1 MADPF
6 ACGARLAER
15 EAAGLRRALDPLE
28 RVSARTPPAT
38 EGSANA
44 RTADQGRGEERSAEL
59 VFASNN
65 YLGLADDDRVQE
77 AASRAAREVGT
88 GAGASRLVTG
98 DTACHHAFEST
109 LADAKTAED
118 ALLFSSGYAANV
130 GTITALG
137 PDLICSDEYN
147 HASIVDGCRL
157 SEADIAVY
165 DHADPADLE
174 RQLRH
179 HDAERPLVV
188 TDSVF
193 SMDGDVAPLAALCD
207 VAEDYGAGIM
217 VDEAHATGL
226 YADGGGVVG
235 REGLADRV
243 TVQLGTC
250 SKALAS
256 QGGYVAGGQDLIDLL
271 TNEARSFVYSTGL
284 APPAV
289 AAAHEAFDVARSG
302 DRRDRLWAHVET
314 LRNGLQDVGYR
325 VPGET
330 QILPVM
336 LEEREATVAL
346 ADALA
351 ERGVR
356 APAIR
361 PPTVPEGTSRIRV
374 TPMATHT
381 ESEIATCIDA
391 FREAG
396 REVGVL

>member
-6 ACGARLAER
+6 DCRGRLAER
-15 EAAGLRRALDPLE
+15 ETAGLRRDLQPVD
-28 RVSARTPPAT
+28 RVSARCRPAVEGEADAFT
-38 EGSANA
+38 E
-44 RTADQGRGEERSAEL
+44 EEL

-65 YLGLADDDRVQE
+65 YLGLAADGRVQ
-77 AASRAAREVGT
+77 AAAARAAREVGT

-98 DTACHHAFEST
+98 DTPIHHEFEST
-109 LADAKTAED
+109 LADAKD
-118 ALLFSSGYAANV
+118 ADDAVLFSSGYAANV
-130 GTITALG
+130 GTIDALG

-157 SEADIAVY
+157 SDAEVAVY
-165 DHADPADLE
+165 DHTDPDDLD
-174 RQLRH
+174 RALRAH
-179 HDAERPLVV
+179 EAERPLVV

-193 SMDGDVAPLAALCD
+193 SMDGDVAPLAAICD
-207 VAEDYGAGIM
+207 VAEARGAGVM

-226 YADGGGVVG
+226 YADGGGIVG

-256 QGGYVAGGQDLIDLL
+256 QGGYVAGNQDLIDLL

-289 AAAHEAFDVARSG
+289 AAAHEAFRIARSG
-302 DRRDRLWAHVET
+302 DERERLWEHVEK
-314 LRNGLQDVGYR
+314 LRGGLKDAGYR
-325 VPGET
+325 VPGES
-330 QILPVM
+330 QILPV
-336 LEEREATVAL
+336 LVGDSETAVAH
-346 ADALA
+346 AGALA
-351 ERGVR
+351 ERGIR

-381 ESEIATCIDA
+381 EGEVAACLEA
-391 FREAG
+391 FGAAG
-396 REVGVL
+396 REVGLL

>member
-1 MADPF
+1 
-6 ACGARLAER
+6 
-15 EAAGLRRALDPLE
+15 
-28 RVSARTPPAT
+28 
-38 EGSANA
+38 
-44 RTADQGRGEERSAEL
+44 
-59 VFASNN
+59 
-65 YLGLADDDRVQE
+65 
-77 AASRAAREVGT
+77 
-88 GAGASRLVTG
+88 
-98 DTACHHAFEST
+98 
-109 LADAKTAED
+109 
-118 ALLFSSGYAANV
+118 V
-130 GTITALG
+130 GTITALA

-157 SEADIAVY
+157 SDAEVAIY
-165 DHADPADLE
+165 DHADPADLD
-174 RQLRH
+174 RALRA
-179 HDAERPLVV
+179 HDATRPLVV

-193 SMDGDVAPLAALCD
+193 SMNGDVAPLAALCD
-207 VAEDYGAGIM
+207 VAEDHGAGVM

-226 YADGGGVVG
+226 YTDGGGIVG

-256 QGGYVAGGQDLIDLL
+256 QGGYVAGSQELVDLL

-289 AAAHEAFDVARSG
+289 AAANEAFRIARTG
-302 DRRDRLWAHVET
+302 NRRDQLWDHVAA
-314 LRNGLQDVGYR
+314 LRAGLRDAGYR
-325 VPGET
+325 VPGDT

-336 LEEREATVAL
+336 VEDREAALAL

-351 ERGVR
+351 ERGIR
-356 APAIR
+356 TPAIR

-381 ESEIATCIDA
+381 AEQIAACIEA

-396 REVGVL
+396 RNTGALDGGTA

>member
-1 MADPF
+1 MPDPF
-6 ACGARLAER
+6 DCRQRLAER
-15 EAAGLRRALDPLE
+15 EEAGLRRDLKPLDS
-28 RVSARTPPAT
+28 VSARCRPVGGGKVNGTPT
-38 EGSANA
+38 
-44 RTADQGRGEERSAEL
+44 DEL

-65 YLGLADDDRVQE
+65 YLGLAADERVQN
-77 AASRAAREVGT
+77 AAARAAREVGT

-98 DTACHHAFEST
+98 DTGCHHAFESA
-109 LADAKTAED
+109 LADAKDAED

-130 GTITALG
+130 GTIAALA
-137 PDLICSDEYN
+137 PDLICSDERN

-157 SEADIAVY
+157 SDAEIAVY
-165 DHADPADLE
+165 DHLDPADLD
-174 RQLRH
+174 RVLRAR
-179 HDAERPLVV
+179 DATRPLVV

-207 VAEDYGAGIM
+207 VADDHGAGVM

-226 YADGGGVVG
+226 YADGGGIVG
-235 REGLADRV
+235 RDGLTGRV

-256 QGGYVAGGQDLIDLL
+256 QGGYVAGSQELIDLL
-271 TNEARSFVYSTGL
+271 INEARSFVYSTGL

-289 AAAHEAFDVARSG
+289 AAADEAFRIARAG
-302 DRRDRLWAHVET
+302 EERERLWDHVET
-314 LRNGLQDVGYR
+314 LRDGLQDAGYR

-336 LEEREATVAL
+336 VDDRETAVAL

-351 ERGVR
+351 ERGIR

-381 ESEIATCIDA
+381 ASEIEACIEA
-391 FREAG
+391 FRVAGREAG
-396 REVGVL
+396 VLDGGTAA